1 MISKKPT
8 AIIIGAG
15 FTGIATAYDLAMRG
29 FTVDVL
35 ERGELGSG
43 TSGRTHGLLHSGARY
58 CVHDQES
65 AIECIVENNILRKI
79 ARQCIEA
86 NAGYFIALNESD
98 EEYAELFIRGARD
111 CALPYK
117 EVTPK
122 GLLMVEPQVTPD
134 IRRAFCVQDGTFD
147 PLRLTYAF
155 AASARKFGA
164 KFHPYNEVEE
174 LIQDQTKRVI
184 AAKVWD
190 RVTDTHLDYHADV
203 WINTAGAW
211 AGKIA
216 SMAGIDLPVKPV
228 PGVMVAVEKR
238 LCQNTINRL
247 NEPGD
252 GDIILPQRR
261 MVVIGTTSF
270 EATDVDYI
278 PILRE
283 QVDQM
288 VAQGSEMI
296 PAIRTTGYR
305 GIFMSSRPLVKA
317 EGEARNLAR
326 TFKVYDHEST
336 DGVYGLFSMIGGKAT
351 TCRAMAE
358 KIADVVTSKFQLDIP
373 CRTAE
378 NELESYRK
386 FYQSGPEIA

>member
-1 MISKKPT
+1 MTLNKPT
-8 AIIIGAG
+8 AIVIGAG

-29 FTVDVL
+29 FQVDVL

-58 CVHDQES
+58 CVHDKES
-65 AIECIVENNILRKI
+65 AIECIAENAILRRI
-79 ARQCIEA
+79 AGQCIEA
-86 NAGYFIALNESD
+86 NAGYFIAVNESD
-98 EEYAELFIRGARD
+98 EAYADLFIHGARECD
-111 CALPYK
+111 LPFK
-117 EVTPK
+117 EVNTVD
-122 GLLMVEPQVTPD
+122 LLHMETQVTPA

-147 PLRLTYAF
+147 PLRLAYAF
-155 AASARKFGA
+155 AASAKKFGA
-164 KFHPYNEVEE
+164 RFHPFTEVEE
-174 LIQDQTKRVI
+174 LIQDRSNRVI

-190 RVTDTHLDYHADV
+190 RVTDTRTEFHADV

-211 AGKIA
+211 AGRIA
-216 SMAGIDLPVKPV
+216 SMAGVHLPVKPV

-270 EATDVDYI
+270 EAADVDYI
-278 PILRE
+278 PIFRD
-283 QVDQM
+283 QIDQM

-296 PAIRTTGYR
+296 PAIRDTAHR
-305 GIFMSSRPLVKA
+305 GAFMSSRPLVKA

-326 TFKVYDHEST
+326 TFKVYDHENA
-336 DGVYGLFSMIGGKAT
+336 DGVPGLFSLIGGEAT

-358 KIADVVTSKFQLDIP
+358 KITDLVTARFHLDVP
-373 CRTAE
+373 CHTAE
-378 NELESYRK
+378 QELVSYRK
-386 FYQSGPEIA
+386 FYQLDAEPA